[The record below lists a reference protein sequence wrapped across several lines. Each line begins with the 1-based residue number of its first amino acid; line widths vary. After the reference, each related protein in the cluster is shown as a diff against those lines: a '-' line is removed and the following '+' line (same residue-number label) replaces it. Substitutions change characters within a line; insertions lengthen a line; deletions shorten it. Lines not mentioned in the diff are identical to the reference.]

1 MLRVSSCRF
10 FFSFWKF
17 LARAGLA
24 SSRFRR
30 CFFLSNIF
38 FFGFGPV
45 SLLSSRCFPLRRYC
59 SRETFFNCR
68 PPAAAPP
75 PTSSS
80 PFAAI
85 RGQRKKQKEKPGKE
99 ENIKQLGKMTTDEE
113 SPGGW
118 PWGWGRWGWWAS
130 FLLAW
135 AGGKR
140 GGVYRSI
147 YFLSFIFFG
156 HLSLSLSLFLFWA
169 PSRTRYRKEEKTE
182 ETNRERE
189 REREREKGK
198 RRKWQPK
205 LVVFNFDLVT
215 RVAPPGGH
223 RFPTWT
229 VTSFPSSFCP
239 SSFSSSSCNPRSSL
253 YLVLPSFFL
262 TAYFGKLT
270 IARDALFCWG
280 VQLDFSLILPSFLF
294 TGMYGGEKREM
305 SSIE

>member
-1 MLRVSSCRF
+1 MSGNAVDFVKSNGRDRKKKELSQRQICLKRKITKQKENRTERKVGAQCFGCRRVV

-118 PWGWGRWGWWAS
+118 PWGWGW
-130 FLLAW
+130 
-135 AGGKR
+135 
-140 GGVYRSI
+140 
-147 YFLSFIFFG
+147 
-156 HLSLSLSLFLFWA
+156 
-169 PSRTRYRKEEKTE
+169 
-182 ETNRERE
+182 
-189 REREREKGK
+189 
-198 RRKWQPK
+198 
-205 LVVFNFDLVT
+205 
-215 RVAPPGGH
+215 
-223 RFPTWT
+223 
-229 VTSFPSSFCP
+229 
-239 SSFSSSSCNPRSSL
+239 
-253 YLVLPSFFL
+253 
-262 TAYFGKLT
+262 
-270 IARDALFCWG
+270 
-280 VQLDFSLILPSFLF
+280 
-294 TGMYGGEKREM
+294 
-305 SSIE
+305 